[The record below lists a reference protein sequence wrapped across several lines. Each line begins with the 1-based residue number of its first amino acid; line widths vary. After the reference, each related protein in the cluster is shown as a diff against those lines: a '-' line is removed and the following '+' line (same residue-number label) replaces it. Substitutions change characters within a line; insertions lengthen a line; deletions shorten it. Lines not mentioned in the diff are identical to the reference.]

1 MISEYLAGLPFNTAL
16 VQGDQLYALNQ
27 QTFNNVNNVQ
37 CRISKSLTKE
47 YEDAGLI
54 KAHMCCCLGGI

>member
-1 MISEYLAGLPFNTAL
+1 MISEYLAGLLFNTAL

-37 CRISKSLTKE
+37 CRISKRE
-47 YEDAGLI
+47 YENAGLI
-54 KAHMCCCLGGI
+54 KAHMCCCLSGV